1 MVTLLERIFTTKGT
15 GHRNIS
21 NLLASWNLDI
31 VYLEGHRRHLENIPT
46 KYLKCVPQME
56 VLCKARTGTIECFS

>member
-1 MVTLLERIFTTKGT
+1 MVILLERIFTTKGT

-21 NLLASWNLDI
+21 NLLASCNLDI
-31 VYLEGHRRHLENIPT
+31 VNLEGHRRHHENIS